1 MTLSNAIVQYF
12 AFWEKT
18 ICWWHNRNK
27 FLKKK
32 RSLKELTQPKPWK
45 IMKPRMCQMM
55 ETEKG
60 CQFCFI
66 VLWYTC
72 KSICEKITVNVLL
85 YITAIAAVFNN

>member
-1 MTLSNAIVQYF
+1 MPLSNILLFEKRQY
-12 AFWEKT
+12 ADDTTEINFW
-18 ICWWHNRNK
+18 
-27 FLKKK
+27 KKK

>member
-1 MTLSNAIVQYF
+1 MPLSNILLFEKRQY
-12 AFWEKT
+12 ADDTTEINFW
-18 ICWWHNRNK
+18 
-27 FLKKK
+27 KKIK
-32 RSLKELTQPKPWK
+32 ERSLKELTQPKPWK